1 MKSLEKG
8 IFILSLDFELAW
20 GMRGD
25 PAYKADFERTR
36 EVIDRM
42 LALFEKYEIK
52 ATWATVGELFL
63 KGEAGSP
70 DNQLW
75 HAPEV
80 IEKIKKCRVPQEI
93 GSHSFSHK
101 VVGEDCTREE
111 FEEELKRAVEVAK
124 QNGVEL
130 KSYVYPKNSV
140 GFTDLLSKY
149 GFTSYRGV
157 DQNWYRNLPRL
168 LKKLAHAFDNYFAM
182 SAPVVS
188 LERDGEIWN
197 IPGSYFFPHAR
208 GWAKWLPGSFR
219 VRKSVCGLKKATR
232 EKKIF
237 HLWFHPFNLAS
248 NPTLL
253 LPALEE
259 VLKKVSEMRSR
270 GEVENLTMGEAA
282 ERGIPP
288 QAFDYLV
295 ALKPEE
301 EMLAS
306 FRKTLRHILNYQEA
320 RPPLGGM
327 ASQIYVTANENET
340 RATYK
345 IYLRTMREAM
355 NLCLPWQVFKDAG
368 EVFVYKNGETV
379 LGFAMF
385 QKLDKTVRYHLAG
398 TTREGKKINV
408 AHKLL
413 WHAMCY
419 YQDLGFKEMWLGPT
433 GAESSLV
440 DFKRGWRGI
449 EHPIYPVG
457 DQVANKFLRRS
468 KFRKLWRFI
477 QISLTPLA
485 SKIVGRFVL

>member
-1 MKSLEKG
+1 M
-8 IFILSLDFELAW
+8 LSLDFELAW

-63 KGEAGSP
+63 TGQAGNG
-70 DNQLW
+70 DNLLW

-80 IEKIKKCRVPQEI
+80 IEKIKKCLVAQEI

-101 VVGEDCTREE
+101 VVGEDCSREL
-111 FEEELKRAVEVAK
+111 FEEELKKNDEVAK
-124 QNGVEL
+124 RSGVTMR
-130 KSYVYPKNSV
+130 SFVYPKNSV
-140 GFTDLLSKY
+140 GFTDLLAKY

-157 DQNWYRNLPRL
+157 DQNWYRSLPKL
-168 LKKLAHAFDNYFAM
+168 LKKFAHAFDNYFVM
-182 SAPVVS
+182 SAPAVIP
-188 LERDGEIWN
+188 ERDGDIWN

-219 VRKSVCGLKKATR
+219 VRKSVCGLKKAAR
-232 EKKIF
+232 ERNIF

-248 NPTLL
+248 NSEKL
-253 LPALEE
+253 LPALEN
-259 VLKKVSEMRSR
+259 VLKKVSEMRAK
-270 GEVENLTMGEAA
+270 GEIENLTMGELA
-282 ERGIPP
+282 ERGVPP

-295 ALKPEE
+295 TLKPEE

-320 RPPLGGM
+320 RPPLGGL
-327 ASQIYVTANENET
+327 ASQVSVTVNENEI
-340 RATYK
+340 RVAYR

-355 NLCLPWQVFKDAG
+355 NLCLSFKVFKEAG
-368 EVFVYKNGETV
+368 EVFVWKEGDRVN
-379 LGFAMF
+379 GFAVFKKSNMIA
-385 QKLDKTVRYHLAG
+385 YYYLAG
-398 TTREGKKINV
+398 TTSEGRKKNV

-413 WHAMCY
+413 WHAMRH
-419 YQDLGFKEMWLGPT
+419 YQKTGFKEMWLGAT

-440 DFKRGWRGI
+440 DFKRGWRGV
-449 EHPIYPVG
+449 EYPIYFVG
-457 DQVANKFLRRS
+457 HQVANMLRKS
-468 KFRKLWRFI
+468 PLRKLWRFM
-477 QISLTPLA
+477 PLWLMPMA
-485 SKIVGRFVL
+485 SRILRRFLF